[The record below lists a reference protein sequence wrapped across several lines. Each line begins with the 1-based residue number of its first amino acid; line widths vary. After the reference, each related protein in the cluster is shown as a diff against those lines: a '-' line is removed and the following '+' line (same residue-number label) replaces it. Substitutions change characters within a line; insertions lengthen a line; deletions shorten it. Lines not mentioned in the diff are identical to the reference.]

1 MLSNVEL
8 RIKRFPEGGFA
19 ALFDAGV
26 LTLTVASDFFHSPA
40 IRLVIFVFAAGGVI
54 LELLRDGGCVENGSR
69 LPMLDFMEALLLER
83 CGTVGVLGD
92 R

>member
-8 RIKRFPEGGFA
+8 RIKRLPDGGFA
-19 ALFDAGV
+19 ALFDAGAFAGI
-26 LTLTVASDFFHSPA
+26 LAADSDFFHNPA
-40 IRLVIFVFAAGGVI
+40 IRLVMLVFVAGGVK

-83 CGTVGVLGD
+83 
-92 R
+92 